1 MKKETWQDTLAR
13 EQRELEAGREAI
25 RAERA
30 RVAAIILAGTEDDE
44 PAPAEW
50 AD

>member
-1 MKKETWQDTLAR
+1 MNRSDSERKVR
-13 EQRELEAGREAI
+13 ERREREAGREAI
-25 RAERA
+25 RAERMRIA
-30 RVAAIILAGTEDDE
+30 LVIAAGTEDDE